1 MDFKTKLA
9 FALVAACLLSMSAL
23 GYFTHL
29 WAEDSFLTDSE
40 RQLNVLADRRK
51 VEIGDVF
58 DAWADEF
65 RGVVDRVRAF
75 EPMADD
81 PSATDGNPVDGISQ
95 ILEDA
100 RGQSASLDGLRLINL
115 PEFVSL
121 AIDRADPQPFDPEAV
136 ADVKFAGVRIG
147 TDDQIG
153 VVFNAWLTR
162 AGVRIGLLEAVFDGR
177 DLAPLLGHSP
187 EIGDSGETLL
197 LVPSAAAAAVPVAA
211 KNDYL
216 MLGSSETDA
225 TMLSRPEAAQLV
237 STAMQ
242 AQEGTFVGVRDQRG
256 RDSIA
261 ATRFLRE
268 AGWGVVVKIDDAEA
282 RERSDQLMSDMWMLG
297 ISLAAFAILGGTLLG
312 FYLGAPIN
320 KLVLDVDRIRHG
332 DLGLRLTVKGEDE
345 VAFLAQSLNEF
356 MDQLDRSSDLFQ
368 LGELRVLVV
377 CDDQKARDLLQ
388 VLLQNW
394 NMRPTVADN
403 AESAISAIERARR
416 EGEAQQLVLFDDAL
430 PNLESKRFVDQ
441 LRAAASARLPIIMLS
456 SEVETGDEKSLEIDG
471 IGRVLPKPV
480 VASHL
485 MEAILVEM
493 GVSEIDYTP
502 TTDVFLKKTQP
513 RKILLADDNPLIQE
527 VMIRFLENW
536 GHSVTLAENGRIAF
550 EFATNERFDLVLM
563 DVEMPEMNGLDA
575 TAAIRKHEEEGDIR
589 IPIIALTA
597 ESLPEDRE
605 RCFAA
610 GMDEYISKPA
620 DPKALYGLIKRYP
633 ARALEPELGET
644 VASVERAAS
653 AEAPTDSAKSVAHAQ
668 DDEAPVDWDAA
679 RVFTNGNEE
688 LLRDLISIF
697 QTESRDQIEGIR
709 QGVDNDDAE
718 LLTRS
723 AHSLKS
729 SALVFGASSLANV
742 ALSIELHGQSSEFAE
757 ARILLETVER
767 ETDLVSAVL
776 AHGETSSSIGEDTH
790 G

>member
-58 DAWADEF
+58 DAWAEEF

-75 EPMADD
+75 EPVADD
-81 PSATDGNPVDGISQ
+81 PSATDENPLDGIVQ

-100 RGQSASLDGLRLINL
+100 QAQSASLDGLSLINF
-115 PEFVSL
+115 PES
-121 AIDRADPQPFDPEAV
+121 AIDRADSQPFDPEAV
-136 ADVKFAGVRIG
+136 ADVKFAGVRSG

-162 AGVRIGLLEAVFDGR
+162 AGVRVGLLEAVFDGR

-187 EIGDSGETLL
+187 EIGNSGETLL
-197 LVPSAAAAAVPVAA
+197 LVPSAAAVPVAA

-225 TMLSRPEAAQLV
+225 TILSRPEAAQLV

-256 RDSIA
+256 RDSIG

-282 RERSDQLMSDMWMLG
+282 RARSDQLLSDMWMLG

-332 DLGLRLTVKGEDE
+332 ELGLRLTVKGEDE

-356 MDQLDRSSDLFQ
+356 MDQLDRSSNLFH

-377 CDDQKARDLLQ
+377 CDDQKARGLLQ

-403 AESAISAIERARR
+403 AASAISAIERARR

-441 LRAAASARLPIIMLS
+441 LRAAASARLPIIVLS
-456 SEVETGDEKSLEIDG
+456 SEVETRDEKSIEIDG

-493 GVSEIDYTP
+493 GVSETDYTP
-502 TTDVFLKKTQP
+502 KADVFLKKTKP
-513 RKILLADDNPLIQE
+513 RKILLADDNPLIQQ

-536 GHSVTLAENGRIAF
+536 GHRVVLAENGRIAF

-589 IPIIALTA
+589 VPIIALTA

-668 DDEAPVDWDAA
+668 DDEARVDWDAA

-697 QTESRDQIEGIR
+697 QTESREQIEGIR

-742 ALSIELHGQSSEFAE
+742 ALSIELHGQTSEFAE
-757 ARILLETVER
+757 ARNLLETVER

-776 AHGETSSSIGEDTH
+776 AHGETSSPIGEDTH